1 MFRVEFSFTI
11 GVPQKYEKNKKN
23 PVDKRQSQSYT
34 IEADRRQD
42 MRDDPVSEFSSINF
56 IWRGSSAG

>member
-1 MFRVEFSFTI
+1 MIPSDKI
-11 GVPQKYEKNKKN
+11 GLYEKNKKN

-42 MRDDPVSEFSSINF
+42 MRNDSVSEFSSKF
-56 IWRGSSAG
+56 YMAR